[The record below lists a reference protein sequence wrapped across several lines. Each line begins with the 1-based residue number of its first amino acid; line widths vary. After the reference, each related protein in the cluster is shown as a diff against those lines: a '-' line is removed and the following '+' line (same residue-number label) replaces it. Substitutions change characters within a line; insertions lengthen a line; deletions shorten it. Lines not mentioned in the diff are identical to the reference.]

1 MTKHFLDLRDYNKDE
16 LVGLVKRAIELKKGK
31 KPKIKAGK
39 VLAMIFTKPSTRTNV
54 SFHMAMKK
62 LKGDALYLGSEALQL
77 SRGETMGDTAQ
88 TLSRYVDA
96 VMIRTFSHRDVL
108 DLAAA
113 ATVPVINGLTDIL
126 HPCQGL
132 GDLMTITEKKGYEYE
147 NMKVAFIGDGNN
159 VCNSIIN
166 AAGIFGFKLTVASP
180 EGFEPKE
187 SIVAPMKEKNKD
199 IIITNDPDE
208 AAGGADTIYTD
219 VWVSMGDEAEED
231 KRKEKF
237 GRFQVNSHLLA
248 KAKNDA
254 IVMHC
259 LPANRGEEIT
269 DEVMDGPNSAIFDQ
283 AENRLHSQEA
293 VLEYLLKGT

>member
-1 MTKHFLDLRDYNKDE
+1 MTKHFLDLRDYNKE
-16 LVGLVKRAIELKKGK
+16 SLVGLVRRAIELKNGK
-31 KPKIKAGK
+31 KPKIKPGK
-39 VLAMIFTKPSTRTNV
+39 ILAMIFTKPSTRTNV
-54 SFHMAMKK
+54 SFHVAMQK
-62 LKGDALYLGSEALQL
+62 LKGDALYLGSNALQL
-77 SRGETMGDTAQ
+77 SRGETMGDTAK

-113 ATVPVINGLTDIL
+113 SSVPVINGLTDLL

-132 GDLMTITEKKGYEYE
+132 GDVMTITEHKGYDYD
-147 NMKVAFIGDGNN
+147 NIKVAFIGDGNN

-180 EGFEPKE
+180 KGFEPKK
-187 SIVAPMKEKNKD
+187 SILNLMQEKNKD
-199 IIITNDPDE
+199 INVTNDPTVAVKD
-208 AAGGADTIYTD
+208 ADVIYTD
-219 VWVSMGDEAEED
+219 VWVSMGDEEEEEQ
-231 KRKEKF
+231 RREKF
-237 GRFQVNSHLLA
+237 GRFQVNSTLLE
-248 KAKNDA
+248 KAKKDA

-259 LPANRGEEIT
+259 LPANRGEEVT

-293 VLEYLLKGT
+293 VLEYLLKK